1 MKYQGG
7 ELSETQIGAGVAAM
21 TGEFSGGKVM
31 TALEQAGVAWIVPA
45 ANTLIAREV
54 KAGRIYRVTRGLYR
68 QA

>member
-1 MKYQGG
+1 MEYQGG
-7 ELSETQIGAGVAAM
+7 ELSEAQVGAGIAAM
-21 TGEFSGGKVM
+21 RGEFSGGKVM
-31 TALEQAGVAWIVPA
+31 TALQQAGVVWNVPA